1 MINIEVIEKLEQ
13 NLKMRLDVELN
24 NDHMVIKCDNK
35 CRLLSHLIHRT
46 GLDIH
51 CSNKGIFIIN
61 YEDHSLTEILNC
73 FQMIIDNPVW
83 VIEFIEKYFDNE
95 FMMSSTFKP
104 VEQVSA
110 ED

>member
-1 MINIEVIEKLEQ
+1 MNTKIKVIEKLEQ
-13 NLKMRLDVELN
+13 NLKMKLDVELN

-51 CSNKGIFIIN
+51 CTNNGVFTIN
-61 YEDHSLTEILNC
+61 YDDYSLTELINC
-73 FQMIIDNPVW
+73 FQTIVDNPVW

-104 VEQVSA
+104 IEVEAS
-110 ED
+110 E